1 MSYKTYSQ
9 YSKKKTP
16 QSEPIPGSDQVEND
30 AGGYVYPLD
39 DWKRLDRFLILGTEG
54 GTYYVGET
62 RFTFENAEAV
72 IRCIKADGARVVD
85 RVVAIS
91 DAGRAPK
98 NDPALFVLALCASLG
113 DIETRRAAL
122 GPLPQVARIGTHLF
136 HFLEFCKG
144 LRGWGRG
151 LRTAVADWYN
161 QKPVEK
167 LAYQAIKYQKR
178 DGWSHRDALRKAHPI
193 PPTPQ
198 HKALYHWIT
207 QSKLTEEI
215 PSLVAAFHQLQNAES
230 VKEVVQLIG
239 EYKLPRETVPTKF
252 LTEAK
257 VWEAL
262 LPEMGLTALL
272 RNLGNMSAYGL
283 LVPGNWEVIDQV
295 LARLS
300 NREEIQRARIHPIHV
315 VLAYLTY
322 RQGEGFRGKNRWEP
336 VPQVVDALDAMVY
349 QAFDFVEPTN
359 HAYYIGVDVS
369 GSMRSGLS
377 GVPLMTCAQG
387 AAVMAMTIARTE
399 SKHII
404 KGFTST
410 EGYRSGTNL
419 MSDLQITAN
428 TTLAEAFSEVYQNN
442 FGRTDCALPVLD
454 ALKRQINVDVFV
466 VITDSETW
474 AGEIHPSQ
482 ALQEYRARFNPKAK
496 MIVIGMTSNGFTIA
510 DPSDPLSLDVV
521 GFDTSTPSII
531 AEFCR
536 EEFEK
541 QS

>member
-1 MSYKTYSQ
+1 MSYGTYSQ

-30 AGGYVYPLD
+30 AGGYVYQLD
-39 DWKRLDRFLILGTEG
+39 DWKRLDRFLILGTVG
-54 GTYYVGET
+54 GTYYVAET

-72 IRCIKADGARVVD
+72 IRCIKADGIRVVD

-98 NDPALFVLALCASLG
+98 NDPTLFVLALCASLG
-113 DIETRRAAL
+113 DIETRQAAL
-122 GPLPQVARIGTHLF
+122 GALPRVARIGTHLF

-144 LRGWGRG
+144 SRGWGCG
-151 LRTAVADWYN
+151 FRTAVADWYN
-161 QKPVEK
+161 QKPIDMI
-167 LAYQAIKYQKR
+167 AYQAIKYQQR
-178 DGWSHRDALRKAHPI
+178 DGWSHRDVLRQAHPI
-193 PPTPQ
+193 PPTPG

-207 QSKLTEEI
+207 QHEQTEAIPPLITAYQKLLYAE
-215 PSLVAAFHQLQNAES
+215 NA
-230 VKEVVQLIG
+230 KEVVQLVG
-239 EYKLPRETVPTKF
+239 EHKLPRETVPTKF
-252 LTEAK
+252 LNETK

-272 RNLGNMSAYGL
+272 RNLGNLSAYGL
-283 LVPGNWEVIDQV
+283 LVPGNWDVIDWV

-300 NREEIQRARIHPIHV
+300 NREEIQHSRIHPIQV

-322 RQGEGFRGKNRWEP
+322 RQGEGFRGENNWEP
-336 VPQVVDALDAMVY
+336 VSQVVDALDSMVY
-349 QAFDFVEPTN
+349 QAFDFVEPTH
-359 HAYYIGVDVS
+359 HAYYLGVDVS

-387 AAVMAMTIARTE
+387 AAVMVMTIARTE
-399 SKHII
+399 AKHII
-404 KGFTST
+404 IGFTST
-410 EGYRSGTNL
+410 EGYRSGTDL

-454 ALKRQINVDVFV
+454 ALKRQIFVDVFV
-466 VITDSETW
+466 VITDNETW
-474 AGEIHPSQ
+474 AGKIHPSQ
-482 ALQEYRARFNPKAK
+482 ALKEYRARFNPLAK

-521 GFDTSTPSII
+521 GFDTSTPSVI

-536 EEFEK
+536 EEEK
-541 QS
+541 V